1 MRPQYPFAKLKYMEV
16 HCTHTPQSISVRP
29 LLLALIITSG
39 FMVLE
44 FVGGI
49 LSGSLAL
56 LSDAGHMLT
65 DTAALGLSLSAV
77 WLARRP
83 ADPKRTYG
91 YYRIE
96 ILAALLNCV
105 FLWVMVF
112 FIFREAF
119 QRLTS
124 PTEVNV
130 QVMMLVG
137 TIGLFVNVTSIYIL
151 HTAQKESLNVRAAFL
166 HVLGDALGSVGVVV
180 AGAIIMFT
188 GWTVADPI
196 AGMVIGVL
204 ILYSSWGLMKEAVH
218 ILLEG
223 VPEHIDIDE
232 IREEILSLECVRNIH
247 DLHIWTLT
255 PKVVLLTVHVITED
269 EEADPDPIRR
279 KIRDLMA
286 ERFCIEHTT
295 IQIERKHGPGDEKKP
310 VVRQKNTHSHEH
322 RH

>member
-1 MRPQYPFAKLKYMEV
+1 MPV
-16 HCTHTPQSISVRP
+16 NCTHTPQSISVRP
-29 LLLALIITSG
+29 LLLALVITGG

-77 WLARRP
+77 WLARKP

-96 ILAALLNCV
+96 ILAALVNCV

-112 FIFREAF
+112 FIFKEAF
-119 QRLTS
+119 QRLSS
-124 PTEVNV
+124 PSEVNV
-130 QVMMLVG
+130 QGMMLVG
-137 TIGLFVNVTSIYIL
+137 TIGLFVNLASIYIL
-151 HTAQKESLNVRAAFL
+151 HSAQKDSLNVRAAFL

-188 GWTVADPI
+188 GWTGADPI
-196 AGMVIGVL
+196 AGMLIGVL
-204 ILYSSWGLMKEAVH
+204 IIYSSWGLMKEAVH

-223 VPEHIDIDE
+223 VPGHIEVDE
-232 IREEILSLECVRNIH
+232 IREGILSVEGVRDIH

-255 PKVVLLTVHVITED
+255 PKVVLLTVHVTTED
-269 EEADPDPIRR
+269 EEADPDPLRR
-279 KIRDLMA
+279 KVRDLMA
-286 ERFCIEHTT
+286 EKFCIEHTT
-295 IQIERKHGPGDEKKP
+295 IQIERKHRPGDEKKP
-310 VVRQKNTHSHEH
+310 VTRVEHDHHGH

>member
-1 MRPQYPFAKLKYMEV
+1 MPV
-16 HCTHTPQSISVRP
+16 NCTHTPQSISVRP
-29 LLLALIITSG
+29 LLLALVITGG

-77 WLARRP
+77 WLARKP

-96 ILAALLNCV
+96 ILAALVNCV

-112 FIFREAF
+112 FIFKEAF
-119 QRLTS
+119 QRLSS
-124 PTEVNV
+124 PSEVNV
-130 QVMMLVG
+130 QGMMLVG
-137 TIGLFVNVTSIYIL
+137 TIGLFVNLASIYIL
-151 HTAQKESLNVRAAFL
+151 HSAQKDSLNVRAAFL

-188 GWTVADPI
+188 GWTGADPI
-196 AGMVIGVL
+196 AGMLIGVL
-204 ILYSSWGLMKEAVH
+204 IIYSSWGLMKEAVH

-223 VPEHIDIDE
+223 VPGHIEVDE
-232 IREEILSLECVRNIH
+232 IREGILSVEGVKDIH

-255 PKVVLLTVHVITED
+255 PKVVLLTVHVTTED
-269 EEADPDPIRR
+269 EEADPDPLRR
-279 KIRDLMA
+279 KVRDLMA
-286 ERFCIEHTT
+286 EKFCIEHTT
-295 IQIERKHGPGDEKKP
+295 IQIERKHRPGDEKKP
-310 VVRQKNTHSHEH
+310 AVRREGVHHH
-322 RH
+322 

>member
-1 MRPQYPFAKLKYMEV
+1 MPV
-16 HCTHTPQSISVRP
+16 NCTHTPQSISVRP
-29 LLLALIITSG
+29 LLIALVITGG

-77 WLARRP
+77 WLARKP

-96 ILAALLNCV
+96 ILAALVNGV

-112 FIFREAF
+112 FIFREAL

-124 PTEVNV
+124 PSEVNV
-130 QVMMLVG
+130 QGMMLVG
-137 TIGLFVNVTSIYIL
+137 TIGLFVNLASIYIL
-151 HTAQKESLNVRAAFL
+151 HSAQKDSLNVRAAFL

-188 GWTVADPI
+188 GWTGADPI
-196 AGMVIGVL
+196 AGMLIGVL

-223 VPEHIDIDE
+223 VPDHIEVEE
-232 IREEILSLECVRNIH
+232 IRTGILSVEGVKDIH

-255 PKVVLLTVHVITED
+255 PKVVLLTVHVTMED
-269 EEADPDPIRR
+269 EAADPDPLRR
-279 KIRDLMA
+279 KVRDLMA
-286 ERFCIEHTT
+286 EKFCIEHTT
-295 IQIERKHGPGDEKKP
+295 IQIERAHRPGDEKKP
-310 VVRQKNTHSHEH
+310 VARLDHDRHGH